1 MQEHSVAVAAGTD
14 YHHCRKRSESDEIES
29 VLLQEYMIF
38 LKLIAFI
45 LLAADAIIGFRF
57 FLNVIGVLDTT
68 KYSMLATTLY
78 AVIFLLLAAAGFYF
92 LFIQPDT
99 RKALLIS
106 LGPWALM
113 LVVMLVSLA
122 TGDYH

>member
-1 MQEHSVAVAAGTD
+1 
-14 YHHCRKRSESDEIES
+14 
-29 VLLQEYMIF
+29 MIF
-38 LKLIAFI
+38 LKVIAFI

-68 KYSMLATTLY
+68 KYSVTATALY

-92 LFIQPDT
+92 LFFQPDI

-106 LGPWALM
+106 TGPWVL
-113 LVVMLVSLA
+113 LLLVMLVSLI